1 MQRTIL
7 EYDEKTG
14 LAAMRALVDSDET
27 DAFNADER
35 RRIGRGFT
43 QGGTMR
49 QLANINILEYNALL
63 MNMDRDALDFEA
75 SGMRDMRALRRLL
88 VRFPAWRCSEGGI

>member
-14 LAAMRALVDSDET
+14 LAAMRALVDSDAT

-49 QLANINILEYNALL
+49 QLANINILEFNALL
-63 MNMDRDALDFEA
+63 MNMDKDA
-75 SGMRDMRALRRLL
+75 
-88 VRFPAWRCSEGGI
+88 